1 MTVNVRKGDKM
12 RCGICNYSP
21 LELTTTT
28 IEEWVGEELIVIED
42 IPVEKCP
49 QCGEEYFKPEVLE
62 GLEAL
67 IERRQLPELQP
78 ETVLQVPV
86 FKFALAV

>member
-1 MTVNVRKGDKM
+1 M
-12 RCGICNYSP
+12 RCGICNYTP

-28 IEEWVGEELIVIED
+28 MEEWDGDELVVIEEV
-42 IPVEKCP
+42 PVEKCP

-62 GLEAL
+62 ELEAL
-67 IERRQLPELQP
+67 IERRRQLPQLQP
-78 ETVLQVPV
+78 EAILQVPV